1 MAAFVGTYGSQCSK
15 LLAGPLQGKFLH
27 QSSTFYK
34 ENSSAVQIAEK
45 LSPGCPSLLS
55 MFLDQSCPWC
65 LSFSLPLSVN
75 SSFCA
80 TAGLSELN
88 TDAFFLCPDNQGLQV
103 SPKLCLSNV
112 ELQSITPSPPQEAVG
127 WVFWFH
133 VITKHP
139 QPSLS
144 CLYSKELIIYV
155 PLYII

>member
-34 ENSSAVQIAEK
+34 EDSSAVQIAEK

-103 SPKLCLSNV
+103 SPKLCLSVCWTSEHNSV
-112 ELQSITPSPPQEAVG
+112 TSTRSCWVGVLVPCHNQAFPP
-127 WVFWFH
+127 F
-133 VITKHP
+133 P
-139 QPSLS
+139 QLSL
-144 CLYSKELIIYV
+144 
-155 PLYII
+155 